1 MKRCLIFAVV
11 LCVLVGCT
19 PSHSPIKPKS
29 EWDSVFV
36 RGDFR
41 FYGAY
46 YPTVS
51 QNIFSI
57 DLLSRGLEFDSSYK
71 MVGNGTNLY
80 LSDVFLPL
88 TDSAL
93 QSGIYDIDTTAS
105 AYTFLGGKRFGESV
119 TGTYLVRV
127 SESAVQDVVLLTRGQ
142 MTVTTYG
149 DSIALD
155 FQLYT
160 EDSALY
166 SGTYSGPVSY
176 R

>member
-1 MKRCLIFAVV
+1 MRRYLIFAIVC
-11 LCVLVGCT
+11 CVLTGCT
-19 PSHSPIKPKS
+19 PSHSPITPKS
-29 EWDSVFV
+29 VWDSIFV

-46 YPTVS
+46 YPTVP
-51 QNIFSI
+51 QHIFSI
-57 DLLSRGLEFDSSYK
+57 DLLSRGLEFDSSYQ

-80 LSDVFLPL
+80 LSDIFLPL
-88 TDSAL
+88 TDSVL

-105 AYTFLGGKRFGESV
+105 SYTFLRGMRFGESV

-127 SESAVQDVVLLTRGQ
+127 SESAVQEVVLLTRGQ
-142 MTVTTYG
+142 MEVTTYG
-149 DSIALD
+149 DSITFY

-160 EDSALY
+160 EDSTLY
-166 SGTYSGPVSY
+166 RGIYRGPVNY